1 MTKTTTL
8 DALPGGETAEVVD
21 VGGAGAM
28 HARLRDL
35 GFVKHSRVT
44 CLFASAFGGP
54 RAYRVRDTVVA
65 LRGCDARQ
73 VRLELPGG
81 ER

>member
-35 GFVKHSRVT
+35 G
-44 CLFASAFGGP
+44 
-54 RAYRVRDTVVA
+54 
-65 LRGCDARQ
+65 
-73 VRLELPGG
+73 
-81 ER
+81 